1 LNTGVPD
8 RPPSIDT
15 RDPSLILASASP
27 RRAEIL
33 RSLGIPFV
41 AQPVDVPEE
50 MRRGETAAAAA
61 TRLAAAKAA
70 RAAQRSPR
78 DWVLA
83 ADTLV
88 FLDGA
93 TLGKPRDDREAREML
108 RRLEGREHGVVTAV
122 HLRRGEDPGA
132 GLAEVSRVR
141 FAPMTAPEIDW
152 YVATGE
158 PRDKAGAYGVQGLG
172 ARFVEEIHGSFTN
185 VMGLPARA
193 VYRLLRDARDPVL
206 ELLALSSG

>member
-1 LNTGVPD
+1 MSP
-8 RPPSIDT
+8 
-15 RDPSLILASASP
+15 LILASASP

-41 AQPVDVPEE
+41 VRPVNVDESPLS
-50 MRRGETAAAAA
+50 GETAEAAAA
-61 TRLAAAKAA
+61 RLAGEKAA
-70 RAAQRSPR
+70 LSAR
-78 DWVLA
+78 DHPESWVLA

-93 TLGKPRDDREAREML
+93 TLGKPRDDAEAAEML
-108 RRLEGREHGVVTAV
+108 RRLAGREHGVVTAV
-122 HLRRGEDPGA
+122 HLRRGEAPARGI
-132 GLAEVSRVR
+132 AEVSRVR
-141 FAPMTAPEIDW
+141 FAPLDESEIAW

-172 ARFVEEIHGSFTN
+172 ARFIEEIHGSFTN

-193 VYRLLRDARDPVL
+193 VYRLLRASPDPAL
-206 ELLALSSG
+206 ALLALSSG